1 MLRAGATCFWEQYDP
16 TVEGAARYAMYGKPF
31 GMSLCHAWGASP
43 LYLLGKYYLGV
54 KPTQPGYAAYVVEP
68 DLGGLKWID
77 GTVPTPHGNIAVY
90 ADATTIRVTG
100 VAGQGVLRFGSATAP
115 RSDSGTVRKVGE
127 RRYELAL
134 EGGKTYVVS
143 RTE

>member
-1 MLRAGATCFWEQYDP
+1 
-16 TVEGAARYAMYGKPF
+16 VEGAARYAMYGKPF

-77 GTVPTPHGNIAVY
+77 GTVPTPQGNIAVY
-90 ADATTIRVTG
+90 ADATTIRVQG
-100 VAGQGVLRFGSATAP
+100 VPGQGVLRFSSAAAP
-115 RSDSGTVRKVGE
+115 RSNAGTIRKIGE
-127 RRYELAL
+127 RRYELTL
-134 EGGKTYVVS
+134 EGRRPYIVTRK
-143 RTE
+143 E

>member
-1 MLRAGATCFWEQYDP
+1 
-16 TVEGAARYAMYGKPF
+16 MYGKPF

-77 GTVPTPHGNIAVY
+77 GTVPTPQGNIAVY
-90 ADATTIRVTG
+90 ADATTIRVQG
-100 VAGQGVLRFGSATAP
+100 VPGQGVLRFSSAAAP
-115 RSDSGTVRKVGE
+115 RSNAGTIRKIGE
-127 RRYELAL
+127 RRYELTL
-134 EGGKTYVVS
+134 EGRRPYIVT
-143 RTE
+143 RNE